1 MLSFL
6 FRVILR
12 YWIIWII
19 NSDHWN
25 RDTVTIHDYDLAATK
40 INELDIDVVN
50 LKEKVKNLEISYSK
64 IAIVGS
70 LPQDDFISNDEY
82 HNIHQRIVN
91 HLNQEQVDFC
101 LYLNRTTQ

>member
-1 MLSFL
+1 M
-6 FRVILR
+6 
-12 YWIIWII
+12 
-19 NSDHWN
+19 
-25 RDTVTIHDYDLAATK
+25 TIHDYDLVATK

-70 LPQDDFISNDEY
+70 LLQDDFISNDECD
-82 HNIHQRIVN
+82 NIHQRIIN

>member
-1 MLSFL
+1 MLSFS

-50 LKEKVKNLEISYSK
+50 LKAKVKNLKICYLK

-70 LPQDDFISNDEY
+70 LLQDGFISNDEY
-82 HNIHQRIVN
+82 DNI
-91 HLNQEQVDFC
+91 C
-101 LYLNRTTQ
+101 